1 MTANQHRQ
9 FRHWPVTKKRKTAMH
24 ACACMLQ
31 SEINTHPPSQSHT
44 LNLLP
49 AGCRWPVNGRLADP
63 VASATSTTPSTAPIT
78 TTPDS
83 IANPGRNSS
92 SQLQWLASAPCGLAL
107 EPKTRPHGRER
118 TPSARWW
125 AGGWPL
131 QVRPLPAPPMHPKS
145 ATQNPEKESCMPKRE
160 EETWVADLVFVDP
173 STLSGRFDSC

>member
-1 MTANQHRQ
+1 MYGFNYLTCAGVALLEGKARLKRSQ
-9 FRHWPVTKKRKTAMH
+9 FRRD
-24 ACACMLQ
+24 
-31 SEINTHPPSQSHT
+31 SQ
-44 LNLLP
+44 P
-49 AGCRWPVNGRLADP
+49 APWPVNGRLADP